1 MAEVRLIDAN
11 ALERIHAQKLFG
23 PFVGKYFKRLN
34 KGSFEYK
41 WFCIVDIP
49 SSRLSIYSPV
59 LGYDF
64 DEYIVPVKFMQLD
77 GALRIGPISISPKDL
92 QDKAIEI
99 TADEWFD
106 EQKRRI
112 QEDADRRLNQMKNNK

>member
-1 MAEVRLIDAN
+1 MTK
-11 ALERIHAQKLFG
+11 ERIQAQKLFR

-34 KGSFEYK
+34 KGSYEYE
-41 WFCIVDIP
+41 WFCIVNIP
-49 SSRLSIYSPV
+49 SSRLYIYSPV

-77 GALRIGPISISPKDL
+77 GMLREGTISISPNDFQNNGTKMPCNV
-92 QDKAIEI
+92 IEI

-112 QEDADRRLNQMKNNK
+112 QEDTDRRLNQIKNNK